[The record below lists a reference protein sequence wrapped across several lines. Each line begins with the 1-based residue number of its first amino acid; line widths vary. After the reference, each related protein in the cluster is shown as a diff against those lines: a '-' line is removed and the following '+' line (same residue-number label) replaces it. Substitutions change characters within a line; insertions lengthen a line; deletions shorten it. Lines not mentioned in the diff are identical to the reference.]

1 MKAVGEGRETG
12 SEESGVGRIEK
23 ILVANRGEI
32 ACRVLRT
39 VRAMGLTGVA
49 VYSDADANAPHVAA
63 ADEAVR
69 IGPPPARDSYLAMER
84 IVAAATAVGA
94 DAIHPGY
101 GFLSENAEFA
111 RRCADAGL
119 VFIGPPVEAIRKMGS
134 KIEAKAIMAAAG
146 VPVMPGV
153 SGAGRSE
160 ESLIAEA
167 RKLGFPILVKAS
179 AGGGGKG
186 MRRVHRAGD
195 LPDALTAARREAGGA
210 FGDDTLLLERY
221 LEAPRH
227 IEVQVLAD
235 TAGNAVHCFEREC
248 SIQRRYQKII
258 EEAPSVAVD
267 DALRARMGAAAV
279 AAAQAIGYVGAGTV
293 EFLVDGEGRFYFL
306 EMNTRLQ
313 VEHPVTEAITGL
325 DLVALQIRIASGEP
339 LGFSQEDLAI
349 TGHAVEARLYAE
361 DPAKD
366 FLPATGRIALWEP
379 ADVPGVRYDSGIAR
393 GMEIGIHYDP
403 LLAKIIAHGA
413 TRAQAIAR
421 LVRALRLLGVAGVTT
436 NRDFLLATLSHQAF
450 ADGSLDTHFIDRHL
464 PDAAARVSRR
474 DETTDRVHAIVAA
487 LHGCERRRG
496 TGPLPASILPGWRN
510 NRWRPQ
516 DVAYRS
522 GAATIE
528 VRYACTAPRC
538 FEVDVDGT
546 GTGAVVADVA
556 VLAGSEG
563 RTLDVEIGGVRRRY
577 TVVIDGDVTAV
588 HSVLGDTEL
597 REVPRFPSR
606 RSEDLAG
613 GCLAPMTG
621 LIREIRVAVGDRVE
635 KGTVL
640 LVLEA
645 MKMEHQLVT
654 HEAGVVKE
662 IRVEVGQMVDPDVVL
677 VVVEPGG

>member
-1 MKAVGEGRETG
+1 ME
-12 SEESGVGRIEK
+12 RIEK

-49 VYSDADANAPHVAA
+49 VYSDADAGAPHVAA

-69 IGPPPARDSYLAMER
+69 IGPPPARESYLAIER
-84 IVAAATAVGA
+84 IVAAATAVAA

-101 GFLSENAEFA
+101 GFLSENAAFA
-111 RRCADAGL
+111 ARCADAGL

-160 ESLIAEA
+160 ESLLAEA
-167 RKLGFPILVKAS
+167 KKLGLPILVKAS

-186 MRRVHRAGD
+186 MRRVHRAAD
-195 LPDALTAARREAGGA
+195 LPDALRAARREAGGA

-235 TAGNAVHCFEREC
+235 TAGNVVHCFEREC

-267 DALRARMGAAAV
+267 EALRARMGAAAV
-279 AAAQAIGYVGAGTV
+279 AAAEAIGYVGAGTV
-293 EFLVDGEGRFYFL
+293 EFLVDAEGRFYFL

-325 DLVALQIRIASGEP
+325 DLVAAQIRIAGGEP
-339 LGFSQEDLAI
+339 LGLVQQDLTI
-349 TGHAVEARLYAE
+349 TGHAIEARLYAE

-366 FLPATGRIALWEP
+366 FLPATGRVTLWEP
-379 ADVPGVRYDSGIAR
+379 ADVPGVRYDSGVAP
-393 GMEIGIHYDP
+393 GVDIGIHYDP

-413 TRAQAIAR
+413 TRTQAIAR

-436 NRDFLLATLSHQAF
+436 NRDFLLATLGHRAF
-450 ADGSLDTHFIDRHL
+450 AAGALDTHFIDRHL
-464 PDAAARVSRR
+464 PDAAARAPRR
-474 DETTDRVHAIVAA
+474 DEATARVHALVAA
-487 LHGCERRRG
+487 LHACERRRG
-496 TGPLPASILPGWRN
+496 TGPLPASIRSGWRN
-510 NRWRPQ
+510 NCWRPQ

-528 VRYACTAPRC
+528 VRYTCTAPGC
-538 FEVDVDGT
+538 FDVEVDGAR
-546 GTGAVVADVA
+546 TGAVVAGM
-556 VLAGSEG
+556 AGSAG
-563 RTLDVEIGGVRRRY
+563 CDHDAGGTVLDVEVGGVRRRY
-577 TVVIDGDVTAV
+577 SVVVDGGLTAI

-597 REVPRFPSR
+597 REVPRFPAR
-606 RSEDLAG
+606 RHEDLAG

-635 KGTVL
+635 KGMVL

-662 IRVEVGQMVDPDVVL
+662 IRVTVGQMVDPDVVL
-677 VVVEPGG
+677 VVVEPSA

>member
-1 MKAVGEGRETG
+1 
-12 SEESGVGRIEK
+12 
-23 ILVANRGEI
+23 
-32 ACRVLRT
+32 
-39 VRAMGLTGVA
+39 MGLTGVA
-49 VYSDADANAPHVAA
+49 VYSDADAGAPHVAA

-69 IGPPPARDSYLAMER
+69 IGPPPARESYLAIER
-84 IVAAATAVGA
+84 ILDAARAVGA

-111 RRCADAGL
+111 QRCADAGL
-119 VFIGPPVEAIRKMGS
+119 VFIGPPADAIRKMGS
-134 KIEAKAIMAAAG
+134 KIEAKAIMEGAG

-160 ESLIAEA
+160 QSLIAAA
-167 RKLGFPILVKAS
+167 RALGFPILVKAS

-186 MRRVHRAGD
+186 MRRVHRAAD
-195 LPDALTAARREAGGA
+195 LPDALRAARREAGGA

-235 TAGNAVHCFEREC
+235 TAGAAVHCFEREC

-267 DALRARMGAAAV
+267 GPLRARMGAAAV
-279 AAAQAIGYVGAGTV
+279 AAAKAIRYVGAGTV
-293 EFLVDGEGRFYFL
+293 EFLVDAEGRFYFL

-325 DLVALQIRIASGEP
+325 DLVALQIRIAGGEP
-339 LGFSQEDLAI
+339 LGFSQQDLAI
-349 TGHAVEARLYAE
+349 SGHAIEARLYAE

-379 ADVPGVRYDSGIAR
+379 ADLPGLRYDAGIAR
-393 GMEIGIHYDP
+393 GMEIGVHYDP
-403 LLAKIIAHGA
+403 LLAKVIAHGS
-413 TRAQAIAR
+413 TREEAAAR
-421 LVRALRLLGVAGVTT
+421 LVGALRFLGMAGVTT
-436 NRDFLLATLSHQAF
+436 NRDFLLATLRHQAF
-450 ADGSLDTHFIDRHL
+450 TDGALDTHFVDRHF
-464 PDAAARVSRR
+464 PDAAARTSRR
-474 DETTDRVHAIVAA
+474 DETIDRAHAIVAA
-487 LHGCERRRG
+487 LHGCARRRG

-510 NRWRPQ
+510 NPWRPQ

-522 GAATIE
+522 GAAIIE
-528 VRYACTAPRC
+528 VRYTCAAPGR
-538 FEVDVDGT
+538 FEVEVDGVR
-546 GTGAVVADVA
+546 TGALVAGM
-556 VLAGSEG
+556 AGGGCGGLDREDAAF
-563 RTLDVEIGGVRRRY
+563 DVEIGGVRRRY
-577 TVVIDGDVTAV
+577 TVVVAGDVTAV
-588 HSVLGDTEL
+588 HSALGDTEL
-597 REVPRFPSR
+597 REVPRFPPR
-606 RSEDLAG
+606 RGEELAG

-621 LIREIRVAVGDRVE
+621 LIREIRVTVGDRVE
-635 KGTVL
+635 KGSVL

-662 IRVEVGQMVDPDVVL
+662 IRVAVGQMVDPDVIL
-677 VVVEPGG
+677 VVVEPENAADPAPA